1 MSVALIGSKK
11 ETQAVKLVTH
21 CSSAAGRHAILGG
34 GVLGAGVGS
43 GKRASTKQPG
53 LSPSAQRV
61 LFLAPQLSGEG
72 EEKRSDAGKWVH
84 GGATAGAAGAK
95 IPN

>member
-21 CSSAAGRHAILGG
+21 CSSAADRHVTPGE
-34 GVLGAGVGS
+34 GALRAGAGS
-43 GKRASTKQPG
+43 GKKASTKQPQPG

-61 LFLAPQLSGEG
+61 LFLAP
-72 EEKRSDAGKWVH
+72 
-84 GGATAGAAGAK
+84 
-95 IPN
+95 

>member
-11 ETQAVKLVTH
+11 ETQAVKLVTP
-21 CSSAAGRHAILGG
+21 CSSAAGRHATPGEG
-34 GVLGAGVGS
+34 ALGAGVGS

-61 LFLAPQLSGEG
+61 LFLAPQLAG
-72 EEKRSDAGKWVH
+72 EEKRSDVGKWVR